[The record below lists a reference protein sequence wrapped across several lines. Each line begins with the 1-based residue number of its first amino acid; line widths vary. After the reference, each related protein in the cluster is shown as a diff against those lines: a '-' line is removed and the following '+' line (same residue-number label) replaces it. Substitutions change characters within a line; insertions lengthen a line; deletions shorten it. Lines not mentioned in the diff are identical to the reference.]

1 MPRRYSLVC
10 DDEVGER
17 VEALAREYELTEEA
31 VLRQLIERG
40 LEQAERERPGRVE

>member
-17 VEALAREYELTEEA
+17 VADLAREYELTEEA

-40 LEQAERERPGRVE
+40 LEQA